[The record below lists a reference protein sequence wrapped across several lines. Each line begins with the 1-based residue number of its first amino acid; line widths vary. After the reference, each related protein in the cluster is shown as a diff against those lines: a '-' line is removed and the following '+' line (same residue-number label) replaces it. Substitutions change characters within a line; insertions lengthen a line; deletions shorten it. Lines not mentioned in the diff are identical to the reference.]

1 MYLRENSVRN
11 FLQWVYFLW
20 WVQSRTFFNSLKH
33 KYSITYVL
41 ILKNRKWKTRL
52 CEFKNKT
59 YNCCLHFKFICS
71 ISSRVKAN
79 NLSPINQLF
88 VHLSKSSNGQ
98 INQSGSL
105 LVLVKDSNRNKI
117 QFKEYLRRDKYTSCS
132 WIDTDNYGTWYIFYS
147 VARGSIFVISVYCL
161 YLT

>member
-1 MYLRENSVRN
+1 MTTLATLCTYGKTRFEIFSNESIFYDEFSPKLSLNS
-11 FLQWVYFLW
+11 
-20 WVQSRTFFNSLKH
+20 SKH
-33 KYSITYVL
+33 EYSITYVL
-41 ILKNRKWKTRL
+41 IFKNRKWKTRL

-79 NLSPINQLF
+79 NLSSINQLF

-105 LVLVKDSNRNKI
+105 LVLVKDSH
-117 QFKEYLRRDKYTSCS
+117 Y
-132 WIDTDNYGTWYIFYS
+132 
-147 VARGSIFVISVYCL
+147 
-161 YLT
+161 